1 MILWHKQTKKQIK
14 KKLRKIRMTSAEVHA
29 LPFGR
34 LGRRPTCDIRRHQS
48 LGSDDLHLHHA
59 DIFQVVEGPP
69 NALKHHRHGGQRV
82 RGGRKLAP
90 ERKSGQ

>member
-1 MILWHKQTKKQIK
+1 MILWHKQTNKQIK
-14 KKLRKIRMTSAEVHA
+14 KKKKFSAEVHA

-34 LGRRPTCDIRRHQS
+34 FGRRPTCDIRRHQS

-69 NALKHHRHGGQRV
+69 NALKHHRHGAGGRGGAKGQR
-82 RGGRKLAP
+82 GAAN
-90 ERKSGQ
+90 

>member
-1 MILWHKQTKKQIK
+1 MIS
-14 KKLRKIRMTSAEVHA
+14 MTSAEVHA

-34 LGRRPTCDIRRHQS
+34 LGRRPTCDVRRHQS

-69 NALKHHRHGGQRV
+69 NALKHHRHGAGGD
-82 RGGRKLAP
+82 RGWGGKGSEGAAN
-90 ERKSGQ
+90 